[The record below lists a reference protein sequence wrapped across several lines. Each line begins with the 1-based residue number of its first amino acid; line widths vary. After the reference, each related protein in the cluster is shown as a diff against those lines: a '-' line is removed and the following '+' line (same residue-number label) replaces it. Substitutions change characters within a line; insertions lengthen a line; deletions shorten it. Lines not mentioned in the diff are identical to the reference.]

1 MALVAFYILSTI
13 VVLSAL
19 FVVAARNPV
28 HSVLWLILAF
38 FTSAGLLVLIGAEFL
53 AMLLV
58 VVYVGAVAVL
68 FLFVVMMLD
77 IDFAELKQGFQNYL
91 VVGVLVA
98 LALLAE
104 IGIVAAA
111 AGSGDASR
119 FNPRPDAATNAEAL
133 SKVLYTDYLLLFQMS
148 GIVLLVAMLGA
159 IVLTLRSRPSVKRQK
174 IAEQTGRKR
183 KDAVELKDVRPG
195 QGI

>member
-1 MALVAFYILSTI
+1 
-13 VVLSAL
+13 
-19 FVVAARNPV
+19 
-28 HSVLWLILAF
+28 
-38 FTSAGLLVLIGAEFL
+38 
-53 AMLLV
+53 
-58 VVYVGAVAVL
+58 

-111 AGSGDASR
+111 ANFGGGTSFNAS
-119 FNPRPDAATNAEAL
+119 PGAATNAEAL

-148 GIVLLVAMLGA
+148 GIVLLVAMIGA
-159 IVLTLRSRPSVKRQK
+159 IVLTLRSRPSVKRQN
-174 IAEQTGRKR
+174 IAQQVGRKR